1 MRGRRTPGE
10 PQDWECSNKILL
22 NVHIRHLLTTQLLQ
36 LEARHLGARYVQHRT
51 HSFHQSA
58 SSLAW
63 TQEKAGNRQAVCI
76 CFLTSFLQ
84 HFTLLGAQPRAHHQ
98 IRPIW
103 FHIGHVMSNHKL
115 VASNY
120 KKKSVYL
127 HSSGGQKPK
136 VLTGWFFCG
145 SELSKDESIPFL
157 FNF

>member
-1 MRGRRTPGE
+1 MFLWMRGRRTPGE

-63 TQEKAGNRQAVCI
+63 TQEKAGNWQAVCI

-120 KKKSVYL
+120 KKKKCIPSQFWRSETQGVNWM
-127 HSSGGQKPK
+127 
-136 VLTGWFFCG
+136 VLLWF
-145 SELSKDESIPFL
+145 
-157 FNF
+157 